1 MASTKSNTSKSE
13 TPQDKFS
20 TVLEFPDAR
29 TAGEFLRAHPLD
41 HVTTEAITGRKTIR
55 LTFYLTT
62 PEIEALR
69 KEGLTPDVGENMSER
84 GRQRQKEV
92 GKGDRFEGGK
102 LAPTPRGL
110 KVEGK

>member
-1 MASTKSNTSKSE
+1 MATTKSNNSKSG

-20 TVLEFPDAR
+20 TVLDFPDAKA
-29 TAGEFLRAHPLD
+29 AGEFLRTHPLD
-41 HVTTEAITGRKTIR
+41 HVTTEAITGRKTVR
-55 LTFYLTT
+55 LTFYLTK

-84 GRQRQKEV
+84 GRQRQGEV

-102 LAPTPRGL
+102 IAPTPRGL